1 MDSKRNFI
9 NNHDMAYLLIY
20 DDLYVD
26 LKNRYHER
34 VGSCYIG
41 RAYHDNRYI
50 QIYTPL
56 KDADVHYE
64 YIGGKVELHFEGD
77 SLYKHRALVDRLMR
91 ETENDNRLVWFEWY
105 GSQRCQLN
113 SIVHD
118 RNELYTNIETMMNIF
133 DEPIKQNTKGSGIDS
148 FENLEIKDCI
158 PDHDSSVEMY
168 HFAAETVLELPLK
181 IPEYQRIYCWEEDN
195 VKCLLDD
202 ILNHNEKQSNK
213 ESAYRLGSVIL
224 HQHNGFYDIIDGQQR
239 LVTLALILQN
249 LGVKCPILKES
260 FGSSKAREYI
270 AYNKY
275 IINVYLQK
283 HLQDRA
289 KLVTTIRR
297 SLEFDVLVL
306 KNTSIDLAYS
316 FFSNENSRGVVLS
329 DYDLLKAHHLRFI
342 PQTYEKQS
350 ERAAA
355 VWNEMIE
362 DGRINIDE
370 NGLPDYEKTLDTYL
384 YRLRKWLRNRECEEG
399 RNNRRVKKEYEAA
412 PIMDEIPPFGEK
424 FYFGEPI
431 QGGSHF
437 FSFVEQYLQ
446 MYRHFIQTEAYKAI
460 HQNMSSGTDT
470 WYRDAIEAVLFGY
483 YAKFG
488 ESYLVDALVVIMRI
502 VLQHRYENE
511 RTRKRSIMNYVG
523 EQQLVHMIN
532 QATSPTFFLAEARN
546 AVKDMPLV
554 YIQDLR
560 PVQKNLKDRARIIS
574 NKLRKYIIVEYFKGM
589 N

>member
-1 MDSKRNFI
+1 ME
-9 NNHDMAYLLIY
+9 YLPIY
-20 DDLYVD
+20 DDLYAD
-26 LKNRYHER
+26 LNDRYHER
-34 VGSCYIG
+34 VGDSYIG

-64 YIGGKVELHFEGD
+64 YIRGMVELHFEGY
-77 SLYKHRALVDRLMR
+77 SLEKHRSLVDRLMR
-91 ETENDNRLVWFEWY
+91 ETENDNRLVWKNEY
-105 GSQRCQLN
+105 ESLRCKLD
-113 SIVHD
+113 SIVRD
-118 RNELYTNIETMMNIF
+118 RKELYANIEAMMDIF
-133 DEPIKQNTKGSGIDS
+133 DERIKQNTAGSGIAAFD
-148 FENLEIKDCI
+148 NLNIKDSI

-168 HFAAETVLELPLK
+168 HYAAETVLELPLK

-202 ILNHNEKQSNK
+202 IFEHIEKQSNR
-213 ESAYRLGSVIL
+213 ESSYRLGTIIL

-239 LVTLALILQN
+239 LVTIALILQN
-249 LGVKCPILKES
+249 LGVNAPILNER

-270 AYNKY
+270 AYNKF
-275 IINVYLQK
+275 IIDVYLQNHK
-283 HLQDRA
+283 EDKANLIA
-289 KLVTTIRR
+289 TIRR

-306 KNTSIDLAYS
+306 KNTSIDLAYT
-316 FFSNENSRGVVLS
+316 FFSNENSRGVVLT

-342 PQTYEKQS
+342 PQTFERQS

-355 VWNEMIE
+355 VWNKMIE
-362 DGRINIDE
+362 DGRIYVDE
-370 NGLPDYEKTLDTYL
+370 DGQPDYERTLDTYI
-384 YRLRKWLRNRECEEG
+384 YRLRKWMRNRECEEG

-412 PIMDEIPPFGEK
+412 PIVDEIPPFGET

-431 QGGSHF
+431 QGGTHF
-437 FSFVEQYLQ
+437 FSYVEQYLQ
-446 MYRHFIQTEAYKAI
+446 MYRHFVQTDAYKAI
-460 HQNMSSGTDT
+460 HYNMTSGTDT

-488 ESYLVDALVVIMRI
+488 ESCLVDALVVIMRI

-523 EQQLVHMIN
+523 EQQLVPMIN

-546 AVKDMPLV
+546 TVKEMPVV
-554 YIQDLR
+554 YLQNLR
-560 PVQKNLKDRARIIS
+560 PVQLSLKSKAGMIS
-574 NKLRKYIIVEYFKGM
+574 RKLGKSIIVESFKSM

>member
-1 MDSKRNFI
+1 M
-9 NNHDMAYLLIY
+9 L
-20 DDLYVD
+20 
-26 LKNRYHER
+26 
-34 VGSCYIG
+34 
-41 RAYHDNRYI
+41 
-50 QIYTPL
+50 T
-56 KDADVHYE
+56 
-64 YIGGKVELHFEGD
+64 
-77 SLYKHRALVDRLMR
+77 
-91 ETENDNRLVWFEWY
+91 
-105 GSQRCQLN
+105 
-113 SIVHD
+113 
-118 RNELYTNIETMMNIF
+118 NIF
-133 DEPIKQNTKGSGIDS
+133 DESIKQNTKGSGIDS

-384 YRLRKWLRNRECEEG
+384 YRLRKCLRNRECEEG

-424 FYFGEPI
+424 FYSGGPI
-431 QGGSHF
+431 QGGVHF
-437 FSFVEQYLQ
+437 FSFV
-446 MYRHFIQTEAYKAI
+446 
-460 HQNMSSGTDT
+460 
-470 WYRDAIEAVLFGY
+470 
-483 YAKFG
+483 
-488 ESYLVDALVVIMRI
+488 
-502 VLQHRYENE
+502 
-511 RTRKRSIMNYVG
+511 
-523 EQQLVHMIN
+523 
-532 QATSPTFFLAEARN
+532 
-546 AVKDMPLV
+546 
-554 YIQDLR
+554 
-560 PVQKNLKDRARIIS
+560 
-574 NKLRKYIIVEYFKGM
+574 
-589 N
+589 

>member
-1 MDSKRNFI
+1 ME
-9 NNHDMAYLLIY
+9 YLPIY
-20 DDLYVD
+20 DDLYAD
-26 LKNRYHER
+26 LKDRYHER
-34 VGSCYIG
+34 VGDSYIG

-64 YIGGKVELHFEGD
+64 YIGGRVELHFEGD
-77 SLYKHRALVDRLMR
+77 SLDKYRSLIDHLMR
-91 ETENDNRLVWFEWY
+91 ETENDNRLAWSEWY
-105 GSQRCQLN
+105 GSLRCQLN

-118 RNELYTNIETMMNIF
+118 RNELYANIEAMMDIF
-133 DEPIKQNTKGSGIDS
+133 DERIKQITVGSGIDA
-148 FENLEIKDCI
+148 FDNLEIKDSI

-168 HFAAETVLELPLK
+168 HFVAETVLELPLK

-202 ILNHNEKQSNK
+202 IFEHIEKRSIK
-213 ESAYRLGSVIL
+213 ESSYRLGSIIL
-224 HQHNGFYDIIDGQQR
+224 HQHDGFYDIIDGQQR
-239 LVTLALILQN
+239 LVTIALILQN
-249 LGVKCPILKES
+249 LGVKSPILNES

-270 AYNKY
+270 AYNKF
-275 IINVYLQK
+275 IINVYMQN
-283 HLQDRA
+283 HVQDKA
-289 KLVTTIRR
+289 NLIATILR

-306 KNTSIDLAYS
+306 KNTSIDLAYT
-316 FFSNENSRGVVLS
+316 FFSNENSRGVVLT

-362 DGRINIDE
+362 DGRIHVDE
-370 NGLPDYEKTLDTYL
+370 DGLPDYERTLDTYL
-384 YRLRKWLRNRECEEG
+384 YRLRKWLRNRDCEEG
-399 RNNRRVKKEYEAA
+399 KNNRRVKKEYEAA
-412 PIMDEIPPFGEK
+412 PIVDEIPPFGEK

-431 QGGSHF
+431 QGGTHF
-437 FSFVEQYLQ
+437 FSFVDQYLQ
-446 MYRHFIQTEAYKAI
+446 KYRHFVQTEAYKAI
-460 HQNMSSGTDT
+460 HQNMTSGTDT

-488 ESYLVDALVVIMRI
+488 ESCLVDALVVIMRI

-523 EQQLVHMIN
+523 EKQLVPMIN

-546 AVKDMPLV
+546 AVKDMPPV
-554 YIQDLR
+554 YLQNLR
-560 PVQKNLKDRARIIS
+560 PVQKDLKSRACEIS
-574 NKLRKYIIVEYFKGM
+574 KKLAKSIIVESFKGM